1 MRGGGGAFRH
11 LVYIAL
17 KKGSRNL
24 HLEGFS
30 DTDSNDYSSEGES
43 DVDASEG
50 EKGDPV
56 YQHSLST
63 AHITDHVRRE
73 RSAPQRTSDKSVPL
87 GL

>member
-30 DTDSNDYSSEGES
+30 DTDSDDYSSEGES
-43 DVDASEG
+43 DVDAPEG

-56 YQHSLST
+56 Y
-63 AHITDHVRRE
+63 
-73 RSAPQRTSDKSVPL
+73 
-87 GL
+87 